1 MDRNVIFRS
10 RRNKLRP
17 EEMMDFKTW
26 FKEYRKSYDLRCG
39 MTELHM
45 ERAWE
50 TIKKEMEK
58 ELKCSRISD
67 EDLEKL
73 FKEED

>member
-1 MDRNVIFRS
+1 MV
-10 RRNKLRP
+10 K
-17 EEMMDFKTW
+17 MDFQTW

-45 ERAWE
+45 KAAWE
-50 TIKKEMEK
+50 ASKEDLEK

-67 EDLEKL
+67 EDLEKI
-73 FKEED
+73 FKED